1 MRMTNNGL
9 MDHAH
14 MTRALEIAERGRF
27 TTKPNPVVGCLIV
40 KGSEVIAEGWHERA
54 GDAHAEVNALR
65 AAGEAAR
72 DAQAIVTL
80 EPCSHIG
87 RTGPCVEALIS
98 AGIVRV
104 AAAMQDPNPAVAG
117 RGFQRLR
124 DAGMEVVIG
133 IEGKRAAALNPG
145 FIRRMQTGRP
155 RVRVKLAASM
165 DGRTAASDGSSQWIS
180 SEASREDVHRL
191 RAGSCAVVT
200 GMGTVNA
207 DNPRLNARL
216 TEPIVQPLRVI
227 IDSTGQLSTKA
238 ALFDVDGSVLV
249 ASAKPRRDKGDAFDS
264 RTETIMLPDG
274 SGRVDLVALIDELGR
289 RRCNE
294 VLVEAG
300 AGVAGAFAAAG
311 LIDELLIYLA
321 PDLLGLAGR
330 GMFALPE
337 VVNLE
342 NRLRFEIS
350 QVKQLGRDLR
360 IKLRPGR
367 GET

>member
-1 MRMTNNGL
+1 MTSNALIDN
-9 MDHAH
+9 AH
-14 MTRALEIAERGRF
+14 MARALEIAERGRY

-40 KGSEVIAEGWHERA
+40 KGSKVIAEGWHERA
-54 GDAHAEVNALR
+54 GSAHAEVNALQ

-72 DAQAIVTL
+72 DAQAVVTL
-80 EPCSHIG
+80 EPCSHTG

-98 AGIVRV
+98 AGVVRV
-104 AAAMQDPNPAVAG
+104 TAAMQDPNPTVAG
-117 RGFQRLR
+117 QGFQRLR
-124 DAGMEVVIG
+124 DAGMEVIVG
-133 IEGKRAAALNPG
+133 VEGKRAAALNPG

-155 RVRVKLAASM
+155 RIRVKLAASM

-180 SEASREDVHRL
+180 CEDSREDVHRL

-216 TEPIVQPLRVI
+216 TESIVQPLRVI
-227 IDSTGQLSTKA
+227 IDSKGQLSSKA
-238 ALFDVDGSVLV
+238 ALFGVDGAVLV
-249 ASAKPRRDKGDAFDS
+249 ASAGPRRDKSDAFDS
-264 RTETIMLPDG
+264 RTESITLPDE
-274 SGRVDLVALIDELGR
+274 SGRVNLAALIDELGR

-300 AGVAGAFAAAG
+300 AGLAGAFAAAG

-321 PDLLGLAGR
+321 PDLLGSGGR

-337 VVNLE
+337 VLSLE
-342 NRLRFEIS
+342 HRLRFEIN
-350 QVKQLGRDLR
+350 QVERLGRDLR
-360 IKLRPGR
+360 VSLRAER
-367 GET
+367 REA

>member
-1 MRMTNNGL
+1 MTSNALIDN
-9 MDHAH
+9 AH
-14 MTRALEIAERGRF
+14 MARALEIAERGRY

-40 KGSEVIAEGWHERA
+40 KGSKVIAEGWHERA
-54 GDAHAEVNALR
+54 GSAHAEVNALQ

-72 DAQAIVTL
+72 DAQAVVTL
-80 EPCSHIG
+80 EPCSHTG

-98 AGIVRV
+98 AGVVRV
-104 AAAMQDPNPAVAG
+104 TAAMQDPNPTVAG
-117 RGFQRLR
+117 QGFQRLR
-124 DAGMEVVIG
+124 DAGMEVIVG
-133 IEGKRAAALNPG
+133 VEGKRAAALNPG

-155 RVRVKLAASM
+155 RIRVKLAASM

-180 SEASREDVHRL
+180 CEDSREDVHRL

-227 IDSTGQLSTKA
+227 IDSKGQLSSKA
-238 ALFDVDGSVLV
+238 ALFGVDGAVLV
-249 ASAKPRRDKGDAFDS
+249 ASAGPRRDKSDAFDS
-264 RTETIMLPDG
+264 RTESITLPDE
-274 SGRVDLVALIDELGR
+274 SGRVNLAALIDELGR

-300 AGVAGAFAAAG
+300 AGLAGAFAAAG

-321 PDLLGLAGR
+321 PDLLGSGGR

-337 VVNLE
+337 VLSLE
-342 NRLRFEIS
+342 HRLRFEIN
-350 QVKQLGRDLR
+350 QVERLGRDLR
-360 IKLRPGR
+360 VSLRAER
-367 GET
+367 REA

>member
-1 MRMTNNGL
+1 MPMTSNALIDN
-9 MDHAH
+9 AH
-14 MTRALEIAERGRF
+14 MARALEIAERGRF
-27 TTKPNPVVGCLIV
+27 TAKPNPVVGCLIV
-40 KGSEVIAEGWHERA
+40 KGSKVIAEGWHERA
-54 GDAHAEVNALR
+54 GSAHAEVNALQ

-72 DAQAIVTL
+72 DAQAVVTL
-80 EPCSHIG
+80 EPCSHTG

-98 AGIVRV
+98 AGVVRV
-104 AAAMQDPNPAVAG
+104 TAAMQDPNPTVAG
-117 RGFQRLR
+117 QGFQRLR
-124 DAGMEVVIG
+124 DAGMEVIVG
-133 IEGKRAAALNPG
+133 VEGKRAAALNPG

-155 RVRVKLAASM
+155 RIRVKLAASM

-180 SEASREDVHRL
+180 CEDSREDVHRL

-227 IDSTGQLSTKA
+227 IDSKGQLSSKA
-238 ALFDVDGSVLV
+238 ALFGVDGAVLV
-249 ASAKPRRDKGDAFDS
+249 ASAGPRRDKSDAFDS
-264 RTETIMLPDG
+264 RTESITLPDE
-274 SGRVDLVALIDELGR
+274 SGRVNLAALIDELGR

-300 AGVAGAFAAAG
+300 AGLAGAFAAAG

-321 PDLLGLAGR
+321 PDLLGSGGR

-337 VVNLE
+337 VVSLE
-342 NRLRFEIS
+342 HRLKFEIH
-350 QVKQLGRDLR
+350 QVERLGRDLR
-360 IKLRPGR
+360 VSLRAER
-367 GET
+367 REA

>member
-1 MRMTNNGL
+1 MTSNALIDN
-9 MDHAH
+9 AH
-14 MTRALEIAERGRF
+14 MARALEIAERGRY

-40 KGSEVIAEGWHERA
+40 KGSKVIAEGWHERA
-54 GDAHAEVNALR
+54 GSAHAEVNALQ

-72 DAQAIVTL
+72 DAQAVVTL
-80 EPCSHIG
+80 EPCSHTG

-98 AGIVRV
+98 AGVVRV
-104 AAAMQDPNPAVAG
+104 TAAMQDPNPTVAG
-117 RGFQRLR
+117 QGFQRLR
-124 DAGMEVVIG
+124 DAGMEVIVG
-133 IEGKRAAALNPG
+133 VEGKRAAALNPG

-155 RVRVKLAASM
+155 RIRVKLAASM

-180 SEASREDVHRL
+180 CEDSREDVHRL

-227 IDSTGQLSTKA
+227 IDSKGQLSSKA
-238 ALFDVDGSVLV
+238 ALFGVDGAVLV
-249 ASAKPRRDKGDAFDS
+249 ASAGPRRDKSDAFDS
-264 RTETIMLPDG
+264 RTESITLPDE
-274 SGRVDLVALIDELGR
+274 SGRVNLAALIDELGR
-289 RRCNE
+289 RGCNE

-300 AGVAGAFAAAG
+300 AGLAGAFAAAG

-321 PDLLGLAGR
+321 PDLLGSGGR

-337 VVNLE
+337 VLSLE
-342 NRLRFEIS
+342 HRLRFEIN
-350 QVKQLGRDLR
+350 QVERLGRDLR
-360 IKLRPGR
+360 VSLRAER
-367 GET
+367 REA

>member
-1 MRMTNNGL
+1 MPMTSNALIDN
-9 MDHAH
+9 AH
-14 MTRALEIAERGRF
+14 MARALEIAERGRY

-40 KGSEVIAEGWHERA
+40 KGSKVIAEGWHERA
-54 GDAHAEVNALR
+54 GSAHAEVNALQ

-72 DAQAIVTL
+72 DAQAVVTL
-80 EPCSHIG
+80 EPCSHTG

-98 AGIVRV
+98 AGVVRV
-104 AAAMQDPNPAVAG
+104 TAAMQDPNPTVAG
-117 RGFQRLR
+117 QGFQRLR
-124 DAGMEVVIG
+124 DAGMEVIVG
-133 IEGKRAAALNPG
+133 VEGKRAAALNPG

-155 RVRVKLAASM
+155 RIRVKLAASM

-180 SEASREDVHRL
+180 CEDSREDVHRL

-216 TEPIVQPLRVI
+216 TESIVQPLRVI
-227 IDSTGQLSTKA
+227 IDSKGQLSSKA
-238 ALFDVDGSVLV
+238 ALFGVDGAVLV
-249 ASAKPRRDKGDAFDS
+249 ASAGPRRDKSDAFDS
-264 RTETIMLPDG
+264 RTESITLPDE
-274 SGRVDLVALIDELGR
+274 SGRVNLAALIDELGR

-300 AGVAGAFAAAG
+300 AGLAGAFAAAG

-321 PDLLGLAGR
+321 PDLLGSGGR

-337 VVNLE
+337 VLSLE
-342 NRLRFEIS
+342 HRLRFEIN
-350 QVKQLGRDLR
+350 QVERLGRDLR
-360 IKLRPGR
+360 VSLRAER
-367 GET
+367 REA

>member
-1 MRMTNNGL
+1 MTSNALIDN
-9 MDHAH
+9 AH
-14 MTRALEIAERGRF
+14 MARALEIAERGRY

-40 KGSEVIAEGWHERA
+40 KGSKVIAEGWHERA
-54 GDAHAEVNALR
+54 GSAHAEVNALQ

-72 DAQAIVTL
+72 DAQAVVTL
-80 EPCSHIG
+80 EPCSHTG

-98 AGIVRV
+98 AGVVRV
-104 AAAMQDPNPAVAG
+104 TAAMQDPNPTVAG
-117 RGFQRLR
+117 QGFQRLR
-124 DAGMEVVIG
+124 DAGMEVIVG
-133 IEGKRAAALNPG
+133 VEGKRAAALNPG

-155 RVRVKLAASM
+155 RIRVKLAASM

-180 SEASREDVHRL
+180 CEDSREDVHRL

-227 IDSTGQLSTKA
+227 IDSKGQLSSKA
-238 ALFDVDGSVLV
+238 ALFGVDGAVLV
-249 ASAKPRRDKGDAFDS
+249 VSAGPRRDKSDAFDS
-264 RTETIMLPDG
+264 RTESITIPDEF
-274 SGRVDLVALIDELGR
+274 GRVNLAALIDELGR
-289 RRCNE
+289 RQCNE

-300 AGVAGAFAAAG
+300 AGLAGAFAAAG

-321 PDLLGLAGR
+321 PDLLGSGGR

-337 VVNLE
+337 VLSLE
-342 NRLRFEIS
+342 HRLRFEIN
-350 QVKQLGRDLR
+350 QVERLGRDLR
-360 IKLRPGR
+360 VSLRAER
-367 GET
+367 REA

>member
-1 MRMTNNGL
+1 MTSNALIDN
-9 MDHAH
+9 AH
-14 MTRALEIAERGRF
+14 MARALEIAERGRY

-40 KGSEVIAEGWHERA
+40 KGSKVIAEGWHERA
-54 GDAHAEVNALR
+54 GSAHAEVNALQ

-72 DAQAIVTL
+72 DAQAVVTL
-80 EPCSHIG
+80 EPCSHTG

-98 AGIVRV
+98 AGVVRV
-104 AAAMQDPNPAVAG
+104 TAAMQDPNPTVAG
-117 RGFQRLR
+117 QGFQRLR
-124 DAGMEVVIG
+124 DAGMEVIVG
-133 IEGKRAAALNPG
+133 VEGKRAAALNPG

-155 RVRVKLAASM
+155 RIRVKLAASM

-180 SEASREDVHRL
+180 CEDSREDVHRL

-227 IDSTGQLSTKA
+227 IDSKGQLSSKA
-238 ALFDVDGSVLV
+238 ALFGVDGAVLV
-249 ASAKPRRDKGDAFDS
+249 ASAGPRRDKSDAFDS
-264 RTETIMLPDG
+264 RTESITLPDE
-274 SGRVDLVALIDELGR
+274 SGRVNLAALIDELGR

-294 VLVEAG
+294 ILVEAG
-300 AGVAGAFAAAG
+300 AGLAGAFAAAG

-321 PDLLGLAGR
+321 PDLLGSGGR

-337 VVNLE
+337 VLSLE
-342 NRLRFEIS
+342 HRLRFEIN
-350 QVKQLGRDLR
+350 QVERLGRDLR
-360 IKLRPGR
+360 VSLRAER
-367 GET
+367 REA

>member
-1 MRMTNNGL
+1 MTSNALIDN
-9 MDHAH
+9 AH
-14 MTRALEIAERGRF
+14 MARALEIAERGRY

-40 KGSEVIAEGWHERA
+40 KGSKVIAEGWHERA
-54 GDAHAEVNALR
+54 GSAHAEVNALQ

-72 DAQAIVTL
+72 DAQAVVTL
-80 EPCSHIG
+80 EPCSHTG

-98 AGIVRV
+98 AGVVRV
-104 AAAMQDPNPAVAG
+104 TAAMQDPNPTVAG
-117 RGFQRLR
+117 QGFQRLR
-124 DAGMEVVIG
+124 DAGMEVIVG
-133 IEGKRAAALNPG
+133 VEGKRAAALNPG

-155 RVRVKLAASM
+155 RIRVKLAASM

-180 SEASREDVHRL
+180 CEDSREDVHRL

-227 IDSTGQLSTKA
+227 IDSKGQLSSKA
-238 ALFDVDGSVLV
+238 ALFGVDGAVLV
-249 ASAKPRRDKGDAFDS
+249 ASAGPRRDKSDAFDS
-264 RTETIMLPDG
+264 RTESITLPDE
-274 SGRVDLVALIDELGR
+274 SGRVNLTALIDELGR

-294 VLVEAG
+294 ILVEAG
-300 AGVAGAFAAAG
+300 AGLAGAFAAAG

-321 PDLLGLAGR
+321 PDLLGSGGR

-337 VVNLE
+337 VLSLE
-342 NRLRFEIS
+342 HRLRFEIN
-350 QVKQLGRDLR
+350 QVERLGRDLR
-360 IKLRPGR
+360 VSLRAER
-367 GET
+367 REA

>member
-1 MRMTNNGL
+1 M
-9 MDHAH
+9 A
-14 MTRALEIAERGRF
+14 RALEIAERGRY

-40 KGSEVIAEGWHERA
+40 KGSKVIAEGWHERA
-54 GDAHAEVNALR
+54 GSAHAEVNALQ

-72 DAQAIVTL
+72 DAQAVVTL
-80 EPCSHIG
+80 EPCSHTG

-98 AGIVRV
+98 AGVVRV
-104 AAAMQDPNPAVAG
+104 TAAMQDPNPTVAG
-117 RGFQRLR
+117 QGFQRLR
-124 DAGMEVVIG
+124 DAGMEVIVG
-133 IEGKRAAALNPG
+133 VEGKRAAALNPG

-155 RVRVKLAASM
+155 RIRVKLAASM

-180 SEASREDVHRL
+180 CEDSREDVHRL

-216 TEPIVQPLRVI
+216 TESIVQPLRVI
-227 IDSTGQLSTKA
+227 IDSKGQLSSKA
-238 ALFDVDGSVLV
+238 ALFGVDGAVLV
-249 ASAKPRRDKGDAFDS
+249 ASAGPRRDKSDAFDS
-264 RTETIMLPDG
+264 RTESITLPDE
-274 SGRVDLVALIDELGR
+274 SGRVNLAALIDELGR

-300 AGVAGAFAAAG
+300 AGLAGAFAAAG

-321 PDLLGLAGR
+321 PDLLGSGGR

-337 VVNLE
+337 VLSLE
-342 NRLRFEIS
+342 HRLRFEIN
-350 QVKQLGRDLR
+350 QVERLGRDLR
-360 IKLRPGR
+360 VSLRAER
-367 GET
+367 REA

>member
-1 MRMTNNGL
+1 MTSNALIVN
-9 MDHAH
+9 AH
-14 MTRALEIAERGRF
+14 MARALEIAERGRY

-40 KGSEVIAEGWHERA
+40 KGSKVIAEGWHERA
-54 GDAHAEVNALR
+54 GSAHAEVNALQ

-72 DAQAIVTL
+72 DAQAVVTL
-80 EPCSHIG
+80 EPCSHTG

-98 AGIVRV
+98 AGVVRV
-104 AAAMQDPNPAVAG
+104 TAAMQDPNPTVAG
-117 RGFQRLR
+117 QGFQRLR
-124 DAGMEVVIG
+124 DAGMEVIVG
-133 IEGKRAAALNPG
+133 VEGKRAAALNPG

-155 RVRVKLAASM
+155 RIRVKLAASM

-180 SEASREDVHRL
+180 CEDSREDVHRL

-227 IDSTGQLSTKA
+227 IDSKGQLSSKA
-238 ALFDVDGSVLV
+238 ALFGVDGAVLV
-249 ASAKPRRDKGDAFDS
+249 ASAGPRRDKSDAFDS
-264 RTETIMLPDG
+264 RTESITLPDE
-274 SGRVDLVALIDELGR
+274 SGRVNLAALIDELGR
-289 RRCNE
+289 RGCNE

-300 AGVAGAFAAAG
+300 AGLAGAFAAAG

-321 PDLLGLAGR
+321 PDLLGSGGR

-337 VVNLE
+337 VLSLE
-342 NRLRFEIS
+342 HRLRFEIN
-350 QVKQLGRDLR
+350 QVERLGRDLR
-360 IKLRPGR
+360 VSLRAER
-367 GET
+367 REA

>member
-1 MRMTNNGL
+1 MAMTNNAL
-9 MDHAH
+9 MANAH
-14 MTRALEIAERGRF
+14 MARALEIAERGRF
-27 TTKPNPVVGCLIV
+27 TAKPNPVVGCLIV
-40 KGSEVIAEGWHERA
+40 KGSTVIAEGWHERA
-54 GDAHAEVNALR
+54 GCAHAEVNALQV
-65 AAGEAAR
+65 AGEAAR

-80 EPCSHIG
+80 EPCCHTG
-87 RTGPCVEALIS
+87 RTGPCVAALIS

-104 AAAMQDPNPAVAG
+104 VAAMQDPNPAVAG
-117 RGFQRLR
+117 KGFQRLR
-124 DAGMEVVIG
+124 EAGMEVIVG
-133 IEGKRAAALNPG
+133 VEGKRAAALNPG
-145 FIRRMQTGRP
+145 FIQRMQTGRP

-180 SEASREDVHRL
+180 CETSREDVHRL

-227 IDSTGQLSTKA
+227 IDSKGQLSSKA

-249 ASAKPRRDKGDAFDS
+249 ATAGPRRDKSDAFDS
-264 RTETIMLPDG
+264 RTESITLPDG
-274 SGRVDLVALIDELGR
+274 SGRVDLAALIDELSR

-300 AGVAGAFAAAG
+300 AGLAGAFAAAG

-321 PDLLGLAGR
+321 PDLLGSGGR
-330 GMFALPE
+330 GMFALPQ
-337 VVNLE
+337 VVSLE
-342 NRLRFEIS
+342 HRLRFEIN

-360 IKLRPGR
+360 VSLRAER
-367 GET
+367 REA

>member
-1 MRMTNNGL
+1 MPMTSNALIDN
-9 MDHAH
+9 AH
-14 MTRALEIAERGRF
+14 MARALEIAERGRY

-40 KGSEVIAEGWHERA
+40 KGSKVIAEGWHERA
-54 GDAHAEVNALR
+54 GSAHAEVNALQ

-72 DAQAIVTL
+72 DAQAVVTL
-80 EPCSHIG
+80 EPCSHTG

-98 AGIVRV
+98 AGVVRV
-104 AAAMQDPNPAVAG
+104 TAAMQDPNPTVAG
-117 RGFQRLR
+117 QGFQRLR
-124 DAGMEVVIG
+124 DAGMEVIVG
-133 IEGKRAAALNPG
+133 VEGKRAAALNPG

-155 RVRVKLAASM
+155 RIRVKLAASM

-180 SEASREDVHRL
+180 CEDSREDVHRL

-227 IDSTGQLSTKA
+227 IDSKGQLSSKA
-238 ALFDVDGSVLV
+238 ALFGVDGAVLV
-249 ASAKPRRDKGDAFDS
+249 ASAGPRRDKSDAFDS
-264 RTETIMLPDG
+264 RTESITLPDE
-274 SGRVDLVALIDELGR
+274 SGRVNLAALIDELGR
-289 RRCNE
+289 RGCNE

-300 AGVAGAFAAAG
+300 AGLAGAFAAAG

-321 PDLLGLAGR
+321 PDLLGSGGR

-337 VVNLE
+337 VLSLE
-342 NRLRFEIS
+342 HRLRFEIN
-350 QVKQLGRDLR
+350 QVERLGRDLR
-360 IKLRPGR
+360 VSLRAER
-367 GET
+367 REA

>member
-1 MRMTNNGL
+1 
-9 MDHAH
+9 
-14 MTRALEIAERGRF
+14 
-27 TTKPNPVVGCLIV
+27 
-40 KGSEVIAEGWHERA
+40 
-54 GDAHAEVNALR
+54 
-65 AAGEAAR
+65 
-72 DAQAIVTL
+72 
-80 EPCSHIG
+80 
-87 RTGPCVEALIS
+87 
-98 AGIVRV
+98 
-104 AAAMQDPNPAVAG
+104 
-117 RGFQRLR
+117 
-124 DAGMEVVIG
+124 
-133 IEGKRAAALNPG
+133 
-145 FIRRMQTGRP
+145 
-155 RVRVKLAASM
+155 M

-180 SEASREDVHRL
+180 CEDSREDVHRL

-200 GMGTVNA
+200 GMGTVHA

-249 ASAKPRRDKGDAFDS
+249 ASANPRRDKGDAFDS
-264 RTETIMLPDG
+264 RTETITLPDG
-274 SGRVDLVALIDELGR
+274 SGRVDLAALIDELGR
-289 RRCNE
+289 RGCNE

-350 QVKQLGRDLR
+350 EVKQLGRDLR
-360 IKLRPGR
+360 INLRPGCR
-367 GET
+367 ET